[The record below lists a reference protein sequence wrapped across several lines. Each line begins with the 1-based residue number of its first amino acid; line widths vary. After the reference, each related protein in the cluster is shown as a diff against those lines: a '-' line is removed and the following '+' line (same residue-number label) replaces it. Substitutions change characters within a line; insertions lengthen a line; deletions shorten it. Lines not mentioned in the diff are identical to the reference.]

1 MRLCINLP
9 TEMVSAL
16 RARAAETGVS
26 VSVQIRQALNLAIF
40 ADAQAARK
48 STRMPVLFVQKTEA
62 Q

>member
-1 MRLCINLP
+1 
-9 TEMVSAL
+9 MVSAL